1 VTGLGVT
8 TPLDYRSLA
17 SDVKQ
22 QYQIDTL
29 YQVYM
34 VDSTVLW
41 QDECLRQARDLLD
54 ALTHSPVDG
63 IKEPV

>member
-1 VTGLGVT
+1 MTGLGVT
-8 TPLDYRSLA
+8 TPLHYRSRA

-41 QDECLRQARDLLD
+41 QDECLRQARDLD
-54 ALTHSPVDG
+54 ALTHSPIDG